1 MSEYITPVRTYLW
14 VFLALMVLTLIT
26 VVVAFLHLGP
36 LNDIAA
42 LTIAVTKACLV
53 VLYFMH
59 VRYSSPLTKL
69 VVIAGVVWL
78 VILIGL
84 TLSDYLTRDLIRT
97 PATPRSQVQIFRELR
112 GVQQD
117 LQACS

>member
-1 MSEYITPVRTYLW
+1 MSEHITPVRTYVW
-14 VFLALMVLTLIT
+14 VFLALMALTLIT
-26 VVVAFLHLGP
+26 VSVAFLHLGAF
-36 LNDIAA
+36 NDIVA

-59 VRYSSPLTKL
+59 VRYSSPMTKL

-78 VILIGL
+78 IILIGL

-97 PATPRSQVQIFRELR
+97 PAAPASQASMVQ
-112 GVQQD
+112 
-117 LQACS
+117 